1 MRTPRRRA
9 TSACFLIAILLLI
22 PVFALSAESGEWT
35 LAPAG
40 APDRIQFSLQ
50 GSRSEGHYF
59 NSSSDW
65 SASDFHG
72 IDWSIAGK
80 HDVRF
85 TITRDA
91 GTFDCD
97 GFIKDGAGAGL
108 FTFRENP
115 QYVKEMAALGFPL
128 SSEDRQMS
136 FAIHDIS
143 VAFARQIK
151 SSGVAGVDTGKLI
164 AFRIHGVTPQ
174 FIQEIRSLGLGNVDA
189 NKLIAFR
196 IHGVSPEFIKSLRA
210 AGIDTSNPDR
220 LIAFRIH
227 GVSPDYVHEL
237 ARLGYSHPQPDEL
250 IALRIHGVTPDY
262 IEKLKAHG
270 VRNVTL
276 RQLIALRI
284 QGIE

>member
-1 MRTPRRRA
+1 MCTPRSRS
-9 TSACFLIAILLLI
+9 TSVCFLIAILLLL
-22 PVFALSAESGEWT
+22 PEFALSAETGEWT

-40 APDRIQFSLQ
+40 VPGRIQFSLQ
-50 GSRSEGHYF
+50 GSRSAGHYF
-59 NSSSDW
+59 TSSSDW
-65 SASDFHG
+65 NASDFHG
-72 IDWSIAGK
+72 VDWSIAGK
-80 HDVRF
+80 HDVHF

-91 GTFDCD
+91 GSFDCD

-115 QYVKEMAALGFPL
+115 QYRKEMAALQFPL

-143 VAFARQIK
+143 LPFARQIR
-151 SSGVAGVDTGKLI
+151 SSNVAGVDTGKLI
-164 AFRIHGVTPQ
+164 AFKIHGVTPQ
-174 FIQEIRSLGLGNVDA
+174 FIQEIRALGLVDVDA

-196 IHGVSPEFIKSLRA
+196 IHGVSPEFVKSLRA
-210 AGIDTSNPDR
+210 AGVDTSNPDR

-227 GVSPDYVHEL
+227 GVSPDYVQDL

-262 IEKLKAHG
+262 IEKLKARG

-276 RQLIALRI
+276 RQLIGLRI